1 MFWKCKKN
9 KSDAFTIIKDVIRTI
24 QHAKLSAINY
34 YSANHY
40 NYCQGYMSFYS
51 FTNWIILD
59 VLFHKAEQKE
69 PVNFRRKRDG
79 NTS

>member
-1 MFWKCKKN
+1 
-9 KSDAFTIIKDVIRTI
+9 
-24 QHAKLSAINY
+24 
-34 YSANHY
+34 
-40 NYCQGYMSFYS
+40 MSFYS